1 MNWCC
6 HPFRNSAENR
16 IDDGF
21 VSYALPPRSPDGE
34 PRFGFAF
41 RAIRAD
47 NIPLLQAVSG
57 GGAPPGNLKLTGASH
72 IHFCPWC
79 GVRLAEHYR
88 TSYKEF
94 SDEKVTREFE
104 FV

>member
-6 HPFRNSAENR
+6 HPFRNSAEN
-16 IDDGF
+16 DVGDGF
-21 VSYALPPRSPDGE
+21 VVYAMPPRSPDGE

-41 RAIRAD
+41 RAMRAD

-57 GGAPPGNLKLTGASH
+57 GGPPGNIKLTGTSH

-79 GVRLAEHYR
+79 GVRLAEHYQ

-94 SDEKVTREFE
+94 ADEKVSGEFE